1 MHSSLITY
9 AMGKPPNSE
18 FMAILGDQ
26 KRGVNIETPLQTM
39 IDAFNTALD
48 NRNTGGVIKEE
59 HYNLNETELMTIIY
73 KLVKGGERIKGSSLI
88 SGGAY

>member
-1 MHSSLITY
+1 
-9 AMGKPPNSE
+9 
-18 FMAILGDQ
+18 MAILGDQ

-48 NRNTGGVIKEE
+48 NRNTGEVIKEE

-73 KLVKGGERIKGSSLI
+73 RLVKGGERIKGSSLI